1 MGLSFE
7 QIVKQSTKPLNPPKE
22 SSLTQ
27 APPLSK
33 RERRLLRLFREI
45 SDFEQQT
52 ILTLLKTMARNAEDQ

>member
-7 QIVKQSTKPLNPPKE
+7 QIVKNSAKPLHPPKD
-22 SSLTQ
+22 Q

-45 SDFEQQT
+45 SENEQQT
-52 ILTLLKTMARNAEDQ
+52 ILTLLKTMAGNAED